1 MWVRRVV
8 SAALAAGVVGS
19 MLIAGSPAASA
30 ATSKSTKVAPG
41 LTYTRITDPS
51 GPWIIHVLRIDPA
64 RAVAVDPV
72 TASSSGGGYA
82 RTSTMGSRAGA
93 LAAVNGDF
101 AMYPGFPL
109 HTFVEDGAL
118 RRMTVPP
125 GLAFGVRADE
135 TDATVGYAP
144 VQVWA
149 KNSATGKGLGVAA
162 WNDTAPGTN
171 QVVGYTGFGGA
182 RVTPPRDACSVR
194 LRPIAP
200 SSWRRGSDGV
210 VRDYSVDAMA
220 CGSASMAVT
229 TGTTVLSSRLSG
241 TGATWIKGLTRGQTV
256 RLSWSMGLPGVLDV
270 ISSNPL
276 VLDDGVVV
284 GAGSSC
290 RTYLCQRHP
299 RTAVGVTATDQ
310 VLLVVVD
317 GRKSTSVG
325 MRLDELGRLM
335 KSLGA
340 VDAMNLDG
348 GGSSTMWIAG
358 KGVVNDPTDSSG
370 ERSVASAI
378 VVLPGPD
385 PAERF
390 PRARLA
396 SGAVPRFDEKL
407 SAIEEYE
414 RRSAD
419 LAALDPASTGGL
431 VDWMLATGQ
440 ASRASL
446 PPALL
451 RVVDRFR
458 SVR

>member
-8 SAALAAGVVGS
+8 SAALAAGVAGS
-19 MLIAGSPAASA
+19 MLVAGSPAASA
-30 ATSKSTKVAPG
+30 ATSTTKVAPG
-41 LTYTRITDPS
+41 LTYTRITDPA
-51 GPWIIHVLRIDPA
+51 GPWIIHVLRIDPS

-72 TASSSGGGYA
+72 TASASGGGYA

-118 RRMTVPP
+118 RRVTDPP

-149 KNSATGKGLGVAA
+149 KNAATGKGLGVAA
-162 WNDTAPGTN
+162 WNDGTPGTN
-171 QVVGYTGFGGA
+171 QVFGYTGFGGA
-182 RVTPPRDACSVR
+182 RVMPPRDACSVR

-200 SSWRRGSDGV
+200 SSWRQGSDGLA
-210 VRDYSVDAMA
+210 RDYAVDARA

-241 TGATWIKGLTRGQTV
+241 TGATWIKGLARGETV

-276 VLDDGVVV
+276 VVDDGVVV

-290 RTYLCQRHP
+290 TKYLCKRHP
-299 RTAVGVTATDQ
+299 RTAVGVTATGQ

-358 KGVVNDPTDSSG
+358 KGVVSDPSDSSG
-370 ERSVASAI
+370 ERSVSSAI

-385 PAERF
+385 PAERS
-390 PRARLA
+390 PRARIA

-407 SAIEEYE
+407 SAIEEHE